1 MKRDEVVRILREQQK
16 ELVERYHIAY
26 LSLFGSVARDEARS
40 DGGVG
45 ILVKFAQPIAFLKF
59 VNLKKRLET
68 LLGCQV
74 ELGQPRSLRP
84 EFKMRVL
91 QEAIR
96 VF

>member
-1 MKRDEVVRILREQQK
+1 MKREDILRILHEQQQ
-16 ELVERYHIAY
+16 ELVDSYHITY
-26 LSLFGSVARDEARS
+26 LSLFGSVARNETQTA
-40 DGGVG
+40 GKVG
-45 ILVKFAQPIAFLKF
+45 ILVKFGQPIAFLKF
-59 VNLKKRLET
+59 VNLKKQLET